1 MSNTKLLIIDS
12 IALIIR
18 RSFSENDSKTLKGR
32 STFLALISSKL
43 KDGRNLNPKS
53 RLKRRQP
60 KRPKRDLI
68 PIKDD
73 QIIPE
78 IK

>member
-1 MSNTKLLIIDS
+1 MRDAAQESPWIKKKEINIDHPIDFMRLS
-12 IALIIR
+12 
-18 RSFSENDSKTLKGR
+18 D
-32 STFLALISSKL
+32 ISSKL

-53 RLKRRQP
+53 RLKRRQL

-78 IK
+78 IKW

>member
-1 MSNTKLLIIDS
+1 MRDAAQESPWIKKKEINIDHPIDFMRLS
-12 IALIIR
+12 
-18 RSFSENDSKTLKGR
+18 D
-32 STFLALISSKL
+32 ISSKL
-43 KDGRNLNPKS
+43 KDGRTLNPKS

-78 IK
+78 IKW